1 MPIIGKPAD
10 EKEKTIG
17 EKQTYFV
24 VKANELIQQS
34 RFTMTTQQSKMLLF
48 LISKIKPFDTG
59 EEIYSFPIK
68 EFCEVCN
75 IEEDNNRNFINAK
88 KSLKGLAD
96 KSVWVVQ
103 PNGDEI
109 LLRWLDR
116 VRLNRTTNCFEVSF
130 HRDMLP
136 YLFDLQKKYTKYSLS
151 NVLTM
156 RSKYGI
162 RLYELLKSYK
172 YFNKPITFTID
183 ELKKRLDA
191 ENYNRYPDFKVNVL
205 DKAVSD
211 INYCSDIEVTY
222 KPQKSGNSK
231 GFVYIIFNISSP
243 SYYIDKLRNVRRY
256 RKLSKTYRKT
266 NKGNERWNTQ

>member
-1 MPIIGKPAD
+1 MAIIGKPVD
-10 EKEKTIG
+10 EKEKTIS
-17 EKQTYFV
+17 EKQNYFV

-34 RFTMTTQQSKMLLF
+34 RFTLTTQQNKMLLF

-59 EEIYSFPIK
+59 EEIYSFKIK

-88 KSLKGLAD
+88 RSLKGLAD

-103 PNGDEI
+103 PNGDEV

-116 VRLNRTTNCFEVSF
+116 VRLNRSTNCFEVSF

-136 YLFDLQKKYTKYSLS
+136 YLFDIQKKYTQYCLS

-156 RSKYGI
+156 HSKYGI

-172 YFNKPITFTID
+172 YFNKPVTFTID

-191 ENYNRYPDFKVNVL
+191 EKYKRYPDFKINVI
-205 DKAVSD
+205 DKAVED
-211 INYCSDIEVTY
+211 INYCSDIEVSYTPL
-222 KPQKSGNSK
+222 KEGNSK
-231 GFVYIIFNISSP
+231 GFVYIVFNISSP
-243 SYYIDKLRNVRRY
+243 SYYVGKLRNIRKY
-256 RKLSKTYRKT
+256 RKLSKTYKRPRKDSG
-266 NKGNERWNTQ
+266 K

>member
-17 EKQTYFV
+17 EKQTYSVF
-24 VKANELIQQS
+24 KANELIQQS
-34 RFTMTTQQSKMLLF
+34 RFTLTTQQNKMLLF
-48 LISKIKPFDTG
+48 LISKIKDTDTG

-75 IEEDNNRNFINAK
+75 IEEDNNKNYINAK
-88 KSLKGLAD
+88 KSLKELAD

-103 PNGDEI
+103 PNGNEK
-109 LLRWLDR
+109 LLRWLNT
-116 VRLNRTTNCFEVSF
+116 VELNKRTNCFEVSF
-130 HRDMLP
+130 CKDMLP
-136 YLFDLQKKYTKYSLS
+136 YLFGLKDRYNFTSYSLS

-172 YFNKPITFTID
+172 YLNKPITFTIE

-191 ENYNRYPDFKVNVL
+191 EKYNRYIDFKTNVL
-205 DKAVSD
+205 DKAVED
-211 INYCSDIEVTY
+211 INYCSDIEVRY
-222 KPQKSGNSK
+222 KPLKDGNSR
-231 GFVYIIFNISSP
+231 GFVYIVFNILSP
-243 SYYIDKLRNVRRY
+243 SYYLGKIREIRKDKR
-256 RKLSKTYRKT
+256 LS
-266 NKGNERWNTQ
+266 EW